1 MFCSPCLTDV
11 DDDHWLDHLVLEH
24 LDKMEHRIMT
34 AIGDVQGQ
42 LDQVG
47 QQLTDL
53 ASTLST
59 DVSTIEGNQAA
70 TVDLTTLNN
79 GLAAVSAAVASVSAL
94 ANPAPEPEPAPA
106 P

>member
-1 MFCSPCLTDV
+1 MFCAPCLTDV
-11 DDDHWLDHLVLEH
+11 DDDHWFDHLVIEH
-24 LDKMEHRIMT
+24 LNKMEHRIMT

-53 ASTLST
+53 ASTLAA
-59 DVSTIEGNQAA
+59 DVTTIEGNQAA

-79 GLAAVSAAVASVSAL
+79 GLAAVSAAVATVSAL
-94 ANPAPEPEPAPA
+94 ANPAPVTPPSE
-106 P
+106 